1 MSIRITFA
9 ALINQNVQ
17 KESKIS
23 ERLNKFRLSRP
34 MPLKFEAY
42 IDHFLYQFDFSEQC
56 LAVVYIILQNFIE
69 EVDTFNIQKLTYT
82 ALVIT
87 YKAFVDRPAKN
98 SDLEKIGVLKKGEL
112 IKLESTLLSLINW
125 DLKYNLIEITLQF
138 LQNHQQEISD
148 SEQEDMEDK
157 DMMEYETCE
166 SASELT
172 ENFLV

>member
-82 ALVIT
+82 A
-87 YKAFVDRPAKN
+87 
-98 SDLEKIGVLKKGEL
+98 S
-112 IKLESTLLSLINW
+112 
-125 DLKYNLIEITLQF
+125 
-138 LQNHQQEISD
+138 
-148 SEQEDMEDK
+148 
-157 DMMEYETCE
+157 
-166 SASELT
+166 
-172 ENFLV
+172 

>member
-9 ALINQNVQ
+9 ALINQKVQ
-17 KESKIS
+17 KETKKS
-23 ERLNKFRLSRP
+23 ERLENFRLSRP
-34 MPLKFEAY
+34 MPLNFEAY
-42 IDHFLYQFDFSEQC
+42 IDHFLYQFDLNEEC

-69 EVDTFNIQKLTYT
+69 EIDTFNIQKLTYT
-82 ALVIT
+82 ALAVT

-112 IKLESTLLSLINW
+112 FKLESTLLSLINW
-125 DLKYNLIEITLQF
+125 DLKYSLIDSTLQL
-138 LQNHQQEISD
+138 LQTHQQDISD
-148 SEQEDMEDK
+148 SEQEDIEDQ

-172 ENFLV
+172 EIFLV